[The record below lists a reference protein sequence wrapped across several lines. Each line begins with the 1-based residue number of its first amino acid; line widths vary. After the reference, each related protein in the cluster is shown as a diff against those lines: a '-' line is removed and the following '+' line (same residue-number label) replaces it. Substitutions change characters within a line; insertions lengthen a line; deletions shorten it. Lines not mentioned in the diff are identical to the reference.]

1 MIGNF
6 ALCLAHVL
14 KSEGGFVDNARDPGG
29 ATDEGVTQ
37 HQYDVW
43 RVAHGQ
49 PTRSVQFIDPNEVE
63 AIYAAWYWTPI
74 HGDQLP
80 AGVDYCVFD
89 GAVNSGPHTAV
100 EWLQQA
106 LGVTVDGQVGPE
118 TLAAAKAADPKQLI
132 SDICEE
138 RLDFDRSLKTWPY
151 FSRGWS
157 ARISEVESDAA
168 SMA

>member
-6 ALCLAHVL
+6 ILCLTHVL
-14 KSEGGFVDNARDPGG
+14 DSEKGYVDNPHDKGG
-29 ATDEGVTQ
+29 PTNCGITQ

-74 HGDQLP
+74 QGDQLP

-106 LGVTVDGQVGPE
+106 LGVMVDGQVGPG
-118 TLAAAKAADPKQLI
+118 TLAATKVADAKQLI
-132 SDICEE
+132 SDICER

-157 ARISEVESDAA
+157 ARIAEVEGAA
-168 SMA
+168 QGMA